1 MIGGWNKGDL
11 LVCVTDRF
19 SNYTKGKIYKLVSDR
34 NGSILEIINDHDDIG
49 YPSVYGFECEKLI
62 NYFDTIENIREQKIN
77 SILK

>member
-1 MIGGWNKGDL
+1 MKSGWEKGDL

-19 SNYTKGKIYKLVSDR
+19 SNSTKGKIYKLVSDR

>member
-1 MIGGWNKGDL
+1 MKKGDWI
-11 LVCVTDRF
+11 VCVTDRF

-49 YPSVYGFECEKLI
+49 YPSVYGFEVEKLI